1 MLCSDRVWWRHISK
15 NSKPPE
21 GETKDSVRIRLHLQ
35 QLQTRLNA
43 LTGVM
48 TDSLTAS
55 LPQSA
60 CRLDTMEFEPNFIFS
75 EGSNR
80 PSVWARQWATNK
92 LFLLENLPVRK
103 YIKNIRTRRRPGSSS
118 SPQIERCFFA
128 YMKQKKFRQYKQDEL
143 NNKYKKNAVPYL
155 WITVDVCQE
164 LSHAFFSLHRS
175 DSRVNR

>member
-1 MLCSDRVWWRHISK
+1 M
-15 NSKPPE
+15 PPE
-21 GETKDSVRIRLHLQ
+21 GETQDSVRIRLHLQ

-80 PSVWARQWATNK
+80 PSV
-92 LFLLENLPVRK
+92 
-103 YIKNIRTRRRPGSSS
+103 
-118 SPQIERCFFA
+118 
-128 YMKQKKFRQYKQDEL
+128 
-143 NNKYKKNAVPYL
+143 
-155 WITVDVCQE
+155 
-164 LSHAFFSLHRS
+164 
-175 DSRVNR
+175 